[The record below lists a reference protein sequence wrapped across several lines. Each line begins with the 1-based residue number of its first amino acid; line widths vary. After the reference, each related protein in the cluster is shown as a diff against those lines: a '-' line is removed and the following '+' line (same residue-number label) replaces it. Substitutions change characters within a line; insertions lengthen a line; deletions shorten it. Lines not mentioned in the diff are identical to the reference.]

1 MNINESLRAGDLQ
14 YLVKKVFEID
24 SFKSKIGTDEDICTL
39 SFTVDDE
46 EPAKDL
52 VNFIEMGY
60 NFVLDA
66 DVSAG
71 EMDDGKYRVYVE
83 IERTRHIADQ
93 IMELVEGVKKL
104 TGLDQLRFR
113 YFKSFKS
120 EPAILEN
127 LQAAVPGDKEAYKL
141 ATEKRRMDNVDNFFS
156 NSIADGVNVVDE
168 TITFKK
174 VYSGPV
180 SFEILDSGP
189 RSGVYERVT
198 GPIMMESSSMA
209 EVMFLTKFI
218 GNYNIN
224 KIGDSFIFE
233 NNGWAISL
241 KRKK

>member
-1 MNINESLRAGDLQ
+1 MPLKANDLE

-24 SFKSKIGTDEDICTL
+24 SFKSKIGTDEDVTVL

-66 DVSAG
+66 DVSSG

-83 IERTRHIADQ
+83 IERTRYIGEQ
-93 IMELVEGVKKL
+93 IMEIVDGVKKL
-104 TGLDQLRFR
+104 TGLDEMRFR

-120 EPAILEN
+120 ELATQEN
-127 LQAAVPGDKEAYKL
+127 LELTVPGDKESYRA
-141 ATEKRRMDNVDNFFS
+141 ATKKREMDNVDNFFGDS
-156 NSIADGVNVVDE
+156 GVDKVDVVDE
-168 TITFKK
+168 HITFKRA
-174 VYSGPV
+174 YGGPV

-189 RSGVYERVT
+189 RSNVYERVT

-224 KIGDSFIFE
+224 KIGNSFIFE
-233 NNGWAISL
+233 NRGWAISL
-241 KRKK
+241 KRKI